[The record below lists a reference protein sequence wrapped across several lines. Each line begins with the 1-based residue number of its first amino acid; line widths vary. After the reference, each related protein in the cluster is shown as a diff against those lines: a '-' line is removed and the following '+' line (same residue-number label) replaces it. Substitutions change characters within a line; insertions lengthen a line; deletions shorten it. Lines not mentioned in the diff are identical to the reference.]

1 MITIRDVAKRAGV
14 SVTATSYALNQT
26 GTLSDETRKR
36 ILLAAEELN
45 YHPNAFARNLKR
57 QKSLTIGVFI
67 SEFAGL
73 FYEEILDG
81 IHKVLLQTEYEL
93 IVCPESRNVRK
104 VLAHRQVDGAI
115 VFDTKVKT
123 DTMLKLASES
133 FPIVVLDRYIESEHI
148 LPLLIDN
155 ANGARQVFQ
164 HLFEQG
170 ARKLAFIEGARDA
183 FDNIERERTFQEQA
197 ALHGL
202 KVRCFSG
209 NFTEQSGYEAAR
221 TVIQTGDLP
230 DAVFCSNDQMALG
243 FLRAMNEAGLRA
255 PGDMALV
262 GFDDI
267 LLSRYSRPSLSSV
280 RASRALWGATA
291 ATQLI
296 DFLVHAKP
304 FEAVRLP
311 VELIVRDSSNRNTI
325 PSTQDDFHETRL
337 VVK

>member
-14 SVTATSYALNQT
+14 SITATSYALNQT
-26 GTLSDETRKR
+26 GTLSEETRQR

-73 FYEEILDG
+73 FYEDILDG
-81 IHKVLLQTEYEL
+81 IHKVILQTDYDL
-93 IVCPESRNVRK
+93 LVCPESRGVRK

-115 VFDTKVKT
+115 VFDNKVKT
-123 DTMLKLASES
+123 ETIEKLASES
-133 FPIVVLDRYIESEHI
+133 FPIVVLNRYIDSQFI

-155 ANGARQVFQ
+155 ASGARQVFQ
-164 HLFEQG
+164 HFFEQG
-170 ARKLAFIEGARDA
+170 MRHLAFVEGARDA

-197 ALHGL
+197 AQYGL
-202 KVRCFSG
+202 QVRCFEG
-209 NFTEQSGYEAAR
+209 NFTEQSGYQAAR
-221 TVIQTGDLP
+221 VVMQSDDLP
-230 DAVFCSNDQMALG
+230 EAIFCSNDQMALG
-243 FLRAMNEAGLRA
+243 FLRAMDEAGLRA
-255 PGDMALV
+255 PDDMALV

-267 LLSRYSRPSLSSV
+267 ILSRYSRPSLTSV
-280 RASRALWGATA
+280 RASRAQWGATA

-304 FEAVRLP
+304 FEAARLP
-311 VELIVRDSSNRNTI
+311 VELIVRESSLKNII
-325 PSTQDDFHETRL
+325 PSPQDAFHETRL
-337 VVK
+337 VTK